1 MFRSLAVLGA
11 ALATAAVAA
20 ETASAAGG
28 LSVSPSRLEAT
39 ARAGASGNVTI
50 TNSSSRKLKVTV
62 RARPWRQAS
71 SGVVAANRS
80 RTLGSVRL
88 TPSRFTLLPGAS
100 RTVTATLRRVP
111 ARRSLYGALDI
122 LGKPAKRRKGIN
134 VAYRLVSSL
143 RFNPTAGRRK
153 LRLSA
158 GAAGTTGRGS
168 SRMLTVKVKNRGN
181 TVDPVGGTVSITGPS
196 GGRSGG
202 ISPTSIVPGKTVK
215 LRLLSLSGLRKG
227 RYAAAITLAQAGR
240 NIVSVTR
247 HFRIR

>member
-28 LSVSPSRLEAT
+28 LSVSPSRLETT
-39 ARAGASGNVTI
+39 ARTGASGNVTI
-50 TNSSSRKLKVTV
+50 KNSSTRKLRITV

-71 SGVVAANRS
+71 NGVVAANRS
-80 RTLGSVRL
+80 RRLGSVRL
-88 TPSRFTLLPGAS
+88 SPSTFTLSPGAS
-100 RTVTATLRRVP
+100 RSVTATLRRVP
-111 ARRSLYGALDI
+111 ARRSLYGALDV
-122 LGKPAKRRKGIN
+122 LGKPTKRRKGIN

-168 SRMLTVKVKNRGN
+168 SRMLVLRVKNRGN
-181 TVDPVGGTVSITGPS
+181 TVDPVGGTVSITGPK

-202 ISPTSIVPGKTVK
+202 ISPMSIVPGKSI
-215 LRLLSLSGLRKG
+215 RLKVLPLSGLRKG
-227 RYAAAITLAQAGR
+227 RYTAAITLAQAGR

-247 HFRIR
+247 RFRIR